1 MERLFKL
8 PRRSLHSF
16 DRAIIRVVLKLPDW
30 TRPFMLFMTLLG
42 QPPIT
47 IGIAAGM
54 LGFGIAKDNH
64 WVIAAGGIAIATLGL
79 CSLLKIFLRRA
90 RPDNDY
96 VRSMLIQTFSFPSGH
111 AAGSLASFGIATC
124 AIIQYFPLFSS
135 FAVFVASFLCFF
147 IGISRIY
154 LGAHYPS
161 DVIGGWIVGS
171 LGIVAVLF
179 SGIQP

>member
-1 MERLFKL
+1 
-8 PRRSLHSF
+8 
-16 DRAIIRVVLKLPDW
+16 
-30 TRPFMLFMTLLG
+30 MLFMTLLG

-47 IGIAAGM
+47 VGLSAGM
-54 LGFGIAKDNH
+54 IGFGLARDNA
-64 WVIAAGGIAIATLGL
+64 WIITAGCIAIITFGI

-111 AAGSLASFGIATC
+111 AAGSLASFGIA
-124 AIIQYFPLFSS
+124 AYAVIIYIPVLAL
-135 FAVFVASFLCFF
+135 AVTVATLLICFF

-161 DVIGGWIVGS
+161 DVIGGWIVGAA
-171 LGIVAVLF
+171 GILALF
-179 SGIQP
+179 MSGIQP